1 MLATRQ
7 MVVIGSLLVGLG
19 VTGSAAASPKK
30 PLWETQ
36 GTCATEWKTFTPKE
50 EGDLPAC
57 HPGTTREWKVCK
69 VEGRQPHYAW
79 WCPAKA
85 GTGQRP
91 ARFQE

>member
-19 VTGSAAASPKK
+19 VTGSAAASPKR

-36 GTCATEWKTFTPKE
+36 SCPTEWKTVTPSS
-50 EGDLPAC
+50 EGNLPAC
-57 HPGTTREWKVCK
+57 HAGTTREWKVCRQ
-69 VEGRQPHYAW
+69 EGRTPHFAW

-85 GTGQRP
+85 GANKAPEG
-91 ARFQE
+91 FKE